1 MLLDGL
7 QEPDGDVEAIVGF
20 VAELSCVFHGS
31 EWTSGLCLLVKGTSW
46 VPPVHPQSHHT
57 PLIPTTNP
65 HRWNWVTARERERER
80 EIVRDAEHERS
91 AVLLSNE
98 SPELPPRL
106 LDGLLVLSAHGWVLL
121 RHFSTILQTKPPN
134 QKPKKY
140 IQRSSIQKC
149 RSIKETQTRTNRT
162 QNSLILDRWRS
173 VTNLGKQRSRFEKWE
188 NSNPREREGER
199 EWHES
204 NTGLGEWGYKG
215 EAKRPVEKKVLVV
228 FFKAVGLRWS
238 CG

>member
-1 MLLDGL
+1 MDLRS
-7 QEPDGDVEAIVGF
+7 
-20 VAELSCVFHGS
+20 LSSGQRYQLSATCTPPI
-31 EWTSGLCLLVKGTSW
+31 TSYTVNTNNKS
-46 VPPVHPQSHHT
+46 S
-57 PLIPTTNP
+57 PLKLSDCE
-65 HRWNWVTARERERER
+65 RERERER

-121 RHFSTILQTKPPN
+121 RHFSTILQTKQPN

-188 NSNPREREGER
+188 NSNPRERERKR